1 MPGLQDQR
9 AANSRGWQGFPKEL
23 SLHSSQMLSPL
34 LINNNCLFKKLV
46 CGQRWR
52 APARGES
59 SGSLLR
65 SLRRLP
71 FLTPFGPK
79 DISRLELTFPSKS
92 PGTPGPRTPQQ
103 PQHPATGARG
113 MLRGAAAQAL
123 AAVEPGSREVS
134 LRPRFQAPDPVRKV
148 GLEAAEGRRD

>member
-1 MPGLQDQR
+1 MPRLQDQR
-9 AANSRGWQGFPKEL
+9 AANSQGWQGSPK
-23 SLHSSQMLSPL
+23 SSHSMPLKCSL

-71 FLTPFGPK
+71 FPTPFGPK
-79 DISRLELTFPSKS
+79 DISRLGLTFPIKP
-92 PGTPGPRTPQQ
+92 PGTPGSCT

-123 AAVEPGSREVS
+123 AAVEPGSRKVP
-134 LRPRFQAPDPVRKV
+134 LRPRFPAPDPVRKV

>member
-1 MPGLQDQR
+1 MPRLQDQR
-9 AANSRGWQGFPKEL
+9 AANSQGWQGFPKEL
-23 SLHSSQMLSPL
+23 SLHASQMLSL

-52 APARGES
+52 APATGES

-71 FLTPFGPK
+71 FPTPFGPK
-79 DISRLELTFPSKS
+79 DIFGLGLTFPSKP
-92 PGTPGPRTPQQ
+92 PGTPGSWTPQH

-123 AAVEPGSREVS
+123 AAVEPGSRKVP
-134 LRPRFQAPDPVRKV
+134 LRPRFPVPDPVRKV
-148 GLEAAEGRRD
+148 GLEAAGGRRD